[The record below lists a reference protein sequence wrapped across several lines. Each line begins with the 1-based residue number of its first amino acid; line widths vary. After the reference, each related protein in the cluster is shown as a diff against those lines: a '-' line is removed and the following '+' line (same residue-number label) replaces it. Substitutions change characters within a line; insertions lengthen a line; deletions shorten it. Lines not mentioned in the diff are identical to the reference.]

1 MNLAGCACLTSWCS
15 NAYACVW
22 QEPVKEKEVVEAVAS
37 KPKATV
43 PNGTE
48 RQAAT
53 EEDAVKGLPSLGPRP
68 KKKAAQ
74 PPAESATQA
83 EA

>member
-1 MNLAGCACLTSWCS
+1 MLRPASAAAL
-15 NAYACVW
+15 VR
-22 QEPVKEKEVVEAVAS
+22 QEPVKEKEEAAEPVPS
-37 KPKATV
+37 KPKAAV

-48 RQAAT
+48 RQAA
-53 EEDAVKGLPSLGPRP
+53 EEGDAVKGLPSLGPRP

-74 PPAESATQA
+74 PPADSATQA

>member
-1 MNLAGCACLTSWCS
+1 MSGVTHASAP
-15 NAYACVW
+15 VW
-22 QEPVKEKEVVEAVAS
+22 QEPVKEKEVVEAVPS

-48 RQAAT
+48 RQAA

-74 PPAESATQA
+74 PPADSATQA